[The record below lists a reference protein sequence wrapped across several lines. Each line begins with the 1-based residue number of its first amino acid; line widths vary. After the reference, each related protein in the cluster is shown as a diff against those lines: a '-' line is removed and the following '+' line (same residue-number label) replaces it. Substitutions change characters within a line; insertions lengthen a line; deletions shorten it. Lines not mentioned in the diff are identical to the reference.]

1 MTERK
6 KKVLKFAADNARIIS
21 VLIVFGVGGGVAALV
36 HHNSLNNAGT
46 GGYYGSVPK
55 ATASTQPTQTD
66 VSPAPTTSTAPATST
81 SSTST
86 PKPTQ
91 TVPNNDA
98 LCNNI
103 AAQEK
108 SDLDSLNSQITYQ
121 LQIMKTII
129 GNSSLDNEILSRGG
143 SLSQIIGQSQ
153 ITESFNQASD
163 TATTLINQY
172 SADKS
177 HYQDQ
182 MLGLLNGNSP
192 GCSSILNSQLNP

>member
-1 MTERK
+1 MTGRK
-6 KKVLKFAADNARIIS
+6 KKVLKFATDNARIIS
-21 VLIVFGVGGGVAALV
+21 VLVVFAVGGGVAALV
-36 HHNSLNNAGT
+36 HHNNLNNAGT
-46 GGYYGSVPK
+46 GGYYGPSPK
-55 ATASTQPTQTD
+55 VTASTQSAQTD
-66 VSPAPTTSTAPATST
+66 ASPTTTPSTAPPAST
-81 SSTST
+81 GST
-86 PKPTQ
+86 PIPKPIQ

-98 LCNNI
+98 QCNSI

-129 GNSSLDNEILSRGG
+129 GNSSLDNQILSRGG

-153 ITESFNQASD
+153 ITESFNQAND

-182 MLGLLNGNSP
+182 MLGLLNSNSP